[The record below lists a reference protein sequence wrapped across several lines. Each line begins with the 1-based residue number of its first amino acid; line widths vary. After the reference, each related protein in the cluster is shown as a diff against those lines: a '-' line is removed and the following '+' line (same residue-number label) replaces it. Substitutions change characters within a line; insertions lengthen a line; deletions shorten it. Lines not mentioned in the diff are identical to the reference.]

1 MKRELTPMLALI
13 PILALIISAALAVFV
28 WDSGMHVPLL
38 IGTIAAA
45 GVAIGKGWHWKDVEV
60 MMVQGVSRALP
71 AAFILMIIGTIIG
84 TWIASGV
91 IPTIIY
97 YGLSIINPS
106 LFVPIVALVTGIVS
120 ITLGSSFTSMA
131 TIGIAFMAIGNGLG
145 FSPGLVAGAIISGA
159 FFGDKLSPVSDTT
172 NVAPA
177 MAETDLFSHIKHMLW
192 DTIPAFLLSIALY
205 WIVSNSSQM
214 TSQID
219 ASVIKEIQT
228 GLGDLFLIHPL
239 LLIMPVLTIILMA
252 MRAPAIPTLVGI
264 SFLGALIAVIVQGMA
279 VSDVTQVITDG
290 FNSTSGLENVDKL
303 LNRGGLLSM
312 LGTVALLMIATA
324 LGGILEET
332 GAFAVLTRNMLERVK
347 AAGSL
352 ISTTIFATFVVAFAS
367 GSQFLAIILPAR
379 TFVHKY
385 KTMGI
390 DTKSLSRCVEAAGT
404 VGINLVPWSVP
415 AIFAASIFS
424 LSPGQFIPYAFFVI
438 LVPLINILFGF
449 TGWTISKRTYTETE
463 IKETTPLQGDKAV

>member
-1 MKRELTPMLALI
+1 
-13 PILALIISAALAVFV
+13 
-28 WDSGMHVPLL
+28 
-38 IGTIAAA
+38 
-45 GVAIGKGWHWKDVEV
+45 
-60 MMVQGVSRALP
+60 
-71 AAFILMIIGTIIG
+71 
-84 TWIASGV
+84 
-91 IPTIIY
+91 
-97 YGLSIINPS
+97 
-106 LFVPIVALVTGIVS
+106 
-120 ITLGSSFTSMA
+120 
-131 TIGIAFMAIGNGLG
+131 
-145 FSPGLVAGAIISGA
+145 
-159 FFGDKLSPVSDTT
+159 
-172 NVAPA
+172 
-177 MAETDLFSHIKHMLW
+177 
-192 DTIPAFLLSIALY
+192 
-205 WIVSNSSQM
+205 
-214 TSQID
+214 
-219 ASVIKEIQT
+219 
-228 GLGDLFLIHPL
+228 
-239 LLIMPVLTIILMA
+239 MA

-279 VSDVTQVITDG
+279 VSDITQVITDEI
-290 FNSTSGLENVDKL
+290 NSASGLEDVDKS

-347 AAGSL
+347 ATGSL
-352 ISTTIFATFVVAFAS
+352 ISTTIFSTFIVAFAS

-385 KTMGI
+385 KSMGI

-424 LSPGQFIPYAFFVI
+424 LNPGQFIPYAFFVI

-463 IKETTPLQGDKAV
+463 TESETTPLQGDKAV